1 MFTLSRKNRSVIDV
15 CLRVILRGVKKSLV
29 GIVGITLSLI
39 VTAAYVRHASAPRL
53 LASGRFHQVAHKGE
67 GVAAIVQLHN
77 GQRILRLTD
86 FRTSDNSE
94 LAILLIS
101 APDAHENETVV
112 NSSVFVLGSLQQA
125 AGNQEYSIPADL
137 DLTNVGAV
145 TIWNKKYQVN
155 FTTAPLRR
163 P

>member
-1 MFTLSRKNRSVIDV
+1 M
-15 CLRVILRGVKKSLV
+15 RGVKKSLV
-29 GIVGITLSLI
+29 GIVGVTLSLI
-39 VTAAYVRHASAPRL
+39 ITAAYVRHASAPRL

-67 GVAAIVQLHN
+67 GLAAILQLHN

-86 FRTSDNSE
+86 FRTTDNPE

-101 APDAHENETVV
+101 APDAHENQTVV
-112 NSSVFVLGSLQQA
+112 NSSAFVLGPLQQA
-125 AGNQEYSIPADL
+125 AGNQEYSLPADL
-137 DLTNVGAV
+137 DLTHFSAV

>member
-1 MFTLSRKNRSVIDV
+1 M
-15 CLRVILRGVKKSLV
+15 RGVKKSLV

-39 VTAAYVRHASAPRL
+39 ATAAYVRHASAPRL

-67 GVAAIVQLHN
+67 GVAAILQLHN
-77 GQRILRLTD
+77 GQRVLRLTD
-86 FRTSDNSE
+86 FRTRETPE
-94 LAILLIS
+94 LAVLLIS
-101 APDAHENETVV
+101 APDAYENQTVV
-112 NSSVFVLGSLQQA
+112 NSSVFVLGALQQA
-125 AGNQEYSIPADL
+125 AGSQEYSLPADL
-137 DLTNVGAV
+137 DLTRFGAV

>member
-1 MFTLSRKNRSVIDV
+1 M
-15 CLRVILRGVKKSLV
+15 RGVKKSLV
-29 GIVGITLSLI
+29 GIGGVTLSLI
-39 VTAAYVRHASAPRL
+39 ITAAYIRHASAPRL

-67 GVAAIVQLHN
+67 GVAAILQLPN

-86 FRTSDNSE
+86 FRTADNPE

-101 APDAHENETVV
+101 APDAHENQIVV
-112 NSSVFVLGSLQQA
+112 NSSVFVLGPLQQA
-125 AGNQEYSIPADL
+125 GGDQEYSLPADL
-137 DLTNVGAV
+137 DLTHFGAV

>member
-1 MFTLSRKNRSVIDV
+1 M
-15 CLRVILRGVKKSLV
+15 RGVKKSLV
-29 GIVGITLSLI
+29 GIVGVTLSLI
-39 VTAAYVRHASAPRL
+39 IAAAYVRHASAPRL

-67 GVAAIVQLHN
+67 GLAAILQLHS

-86 FRTSDNSE
+86 FRTTDKPE

-101 APDAHENETVV
+101 APDAHENQTVV
-112 NSSVFVLGSLQQA
+112 NSSVFVLGPLQQA
-125 AGNQEYSIPADL
+125 AGNQEYSLPADL
-137 DLTNVGAV
+137 DLTQFGAV

>member
-1 MFTLSRKNRSVIDV
+1 M
-15 CLRVILRGVKKSLV
+15 RGIKKSLV
-29 GIVGITLSLI
+29 GIVGVTLSLI

-67 GVAAIVQLHN
+67 GVAAILQLQN
-77 GQRILRLTD
+77 GRRVLRLTD
-86 FRTSDNSE
+86 FRTTDNPE

-101 APDAHENETVV
+101 APDADENQTVV
-112 NSSVFVLGSLQQA
+112 NSSVFVLSPLQQA
-125 AGNQEYSIPADL
+125 AGNQEYSLPPDL
-137 DLTNVGAV
+137 DLTHFGAV
-145 TIWNKKYQVN
+145 TIWNKKYHVN

>member
-1 MFTLSRKNRSVIDV
+1 M
-15 CLRVILRGVKKSLV
+15 RGVKKSLV
-29 GIVGITLSLI
+29 GIVGIALSLV
-39 VTAAYVRHASAPRL
+39 VTAAYVRRASAPRL
-53 LASGRFHQVAHKGE
+53 LASGRFHQVAHKGQ
-67 GVAAIVQLHN
+67 GVAAILQLHN

-86 FRTSDNSE
+86 FRTTATPE

-101 APDAHENETVV
+101 APDAHENQTVV
-112 NSSVFVLGSLQQA
+112 NSSVFVLGALQQA
-125 AGNQEYSIPADL
+125 VGNQEYSLPADL
-137 DLTNVGAV
+137 DLTRFGAV

>member
-1 MFTLSRKNRSVIDV
+1 M
-15 CLRVILRGVKKSLV
+15 RGVKKSLV
-29 GIVGITLSLI
+29 GIVGVTLSLI
-39 VTAAYVRHASAPRL
+39 GIAAYVRHASAPRL

-67 GVAAIVQLHN
+67 GEAAILEFHN
-77 GQRILRLTD
+77 GHRVLRLTD

-101 APDAHENETVV
+101 ASDAHENQAVV
-112 NSSVFVLGSLQQA
+112 NSSDFVLGPLHQA
-125 AGNQEYSIPADL
+125 AGDQEYSLPADL
-137 DLTNVGAV
+137 DLTHFGAV